1 VTAQYVRREAQLA
14 IPATTSDFFATRVDD
29 KYSDTVSTH
38 ASDSVSIKPACQ
50 KATGQRPSRGDT
62 KRERVPP
69 KSKAKPKLAA
79 AELLSPGSAIR
90 KMNKQDILFG
100 TSSQLAQEESPSFIQ
115 KIQQAICESEAEVAG
130 KNNDLVE
137 NLHHSTGLSL
147 VKATRSLWAAAARD
161 FRNNTLAA
169 EGSLYKPPSPSKT
182 KFNSVSQDRCG
193 PEIFNSSQSR
203 KDFTPKTD
211 KPKSSIFDVERSGN
225 FAAQPQA
232 EIVPSPQAFTDI
244 DEFGN
249 TTPRKSVRLSDFLDI
264 EDFRQHAASVAQD
277 QNSVTAARIPTGKE
291 SAISPPTDGSIIAS
305 LTKTAA
311 SSKLARDIP
320 RIAVRDAL
328 SKQPATNAQHNL
340 SKMPRARS
348 RKSIVTDLSSSLPTN
363 QKDAKKYLEPSQI
376 SHSTFNT
383 PKKSVTQL
391 KFTHIDEISDSES
404 EPTPTPPL
412 VPVYCSASPP
422 LKLCSSQSSSRD
434 LPPATATSLAWATT
448 RLTLFPQITTAVKNA
463 PRSVDPSNP
472 SWYEKILMYDP
483 IVLEDLTAW
492 LNEQG
497 LRIPKKAPAVK
508 GIRKEKGKK
517 KVKEPQNNEVNKA
530 QVVDKELETWM
541 VQKWCEE
548 KSVCCLWREGLR
560 GGVKSRY

>member
-1 VTAQYVRREAQLA
+1 MTAQYVRREAV
-14 IPATTSDFFATRVDD
+14 PATTNDFFATRVDD

-38 ASDSVSIKPACQ
+38 ANGSVSIKPARE

-62 KRERVPP
+62 KKERVPP

-79 AELLSPGSAIR
+79 SKLLSPGSAIR
-90 KMNKQDILFG
+90 KMDKQEILFG
-100 TSSQLAQEESPSFIQ
+100 TSSQLVQEESPSFIRE
-115 KIQQAICESEAEVAG
+115 IQQAICESEAEIAG
-130 KNNDLVE
+130 KNNDRVE
-137 NLHHSTGLSL
+137 NLRHSTGLPL

-161 FRNNTLAA
+161 FGNNTLAA
-169 EGSLYKPPSPSKT
+169 EGSLYKPPSPPKT
-182 KFNSVSQDRCG
+182 KFNGISQDKRG
-193 PEIFNSSQSR
+193 PKIFNSSRSR
-203 KDFTPKTD
+203 KDFTPTTD

-232 EIVPSPQAFTDI
+232 EIVPNPQAFTDI
-244 DEFGN
+244 NQFRN
-249 TTPRKSVRLSDFLDI
+249 TTPRTSVGPPDFLDI
-264 EDFRQHAASVAQD
+264 ENFRRHAASIAQD
-277 QNSVTAARIPTGKE
+277 RNSVTAVYIPTGKE
-291 SAISPPTDGSIIAS
+291 SVISPPPTNGSVIAS
-305 LTKTAA
+305 LAKTAA
-311 SSKLARDIP
+311 CSKLAKDIP
-320 RIAVRDAL
+320 KIAVRDSL
-328 SKQPATNAQHNL
+328 SKQPAMNTQHTL
-340 SKMPRARS
+340 SKMPRGRS
-348 RKSIVTDLSSSLPTN
+348 HKSILTDLPSSLPTN
-363 QKDAKKYLEPSQI
+363 QKYAKKCLEPSQI
-376 SHSTFNT
+376 SHSTSNT

-404 EPTPTPPL
+404 EPTPTPPR
-412 VPVYCSASPP
+412 VPEYCSASPP

-434 LPPATATSLAWATT
+434 PPPATATSLAWATT
-448 RLTLFPQITTAVKNA
+448 RLTLFSQITIAVKNA

-492 LNEQG
+492 LNKRG
-497 LRIPKKAPAVK
+497 LRVPGRAPAVK
-508 GIRKEKGKK
+508 GIRKEKGK